1 MIITSIES
9 WNKNKFKIYID
20 GQFAF
25 FLTKEELSRYCLQEE
40 RTISKELRHELEHE
54 VVSKRAIMRAMHLL
68 EIMNRTEAEMRIRLK
83 KSFYPDIAIE
93 AAVAYV
99 KSYGYINDGDYA
111 RNYIQGRLGSKSK
124 REIYEKLIIK
134 GIAKSVIE
142 EAMEE
147 YYQENEQE
155 TIRSILKKRHYHAET
170 ATVEEKRK
178 LYGYL
183 ARKGFYYEDI
193 RQVLQVSESF

>member
-1 MIITSIES
+1 MIITSIEP
-9 WNKNKFKIYID
+9 WKKNKFKIYID

-40 RTISKELRHELEHE
+40 HTISKELRDELEQL
-54 VVSKRAIMRAMHLL
+54 VSKRAIMRAMQLL
-68 EIMNRTEAEMRIRLK
+68 EIMNRTEAEMRIKLK

-99 KSYGYINDGDYA
+99 KSYRYINDGDYA

-124 REIYEKLIIK
+124 REIYEKLVIK

-142 EAMEE
+142 DAMEE
-147 YYQENEQE
+147 YDQESEQE
-155 TIRSILKKRHYHAET
+155 AIRSILKKRHFHAES

-183 ARKGFYYEDI
+183 ARKGFHYEDI

>member
-1 MIITSIES
+1 MIITSIEP
-9 WNKNKFKIYID
+9 WKKNKFKIYID
-20 GQFAF
+20 GQFAL

-40 RTISKELRHELEHE
+40 QTINKELRDELEQL
-54 VVSKRAIMRAMHLL
+54 VSKRAIMRAMQLL
-68 EIMNRTEAEMRIRLK
+68 EIMNRTEAEMRIKLK

-99 KSYGYINDGDYA
+99 KSYRYINDGDYA
-111 RNYIQGRLGSKSK
+111 KNYIQGRLGSKSK
-124 REIYEKLIIK
+124 REIYEKLVIK

-147 YYQENEQE
+147 FDQESEQE
-155 TIRSILKKRHYHAET
+155 AIRSILKKRHFHAES
-170 ATVEEKRK
+170 ATVEERRK

-183 ARKGFYYEDI
+183 ARKGFHYEDI